1 VPNEEDE
8 EEKMRSHIQWRL
20 RVFAETTTAVVAP
33 SF

>member
-1 VPNEEDE
+1 VPKKEDE

-20 RVFAETTTAVVAP
+20 RVFANTTTAAVAP

>member
-1 VPNEEDE
+1 VPKEDE

-20 RVFAETTTAVVAP
+20 RVFVDMTTAAVAF